1 MSDDQEQSFEKKMAR
16 LQEIVTA
23 LESDDL
29 PLEQGMALYREGMA
43 CSRFCRERLEKA
55 RHELELWQ
63 DGQAVP
69 VGAAGGT
76 EGGGAAGAAD
86 AGESE

>member
-1 MSDDQEQSFEKKMAR
+1 MSDAQEQNFEKQMAR
-16 LQEIVTA
+16 LQEIVAA

-63 DGQAVP
+63 DGQAAP
-69 VGAAGGT
+69 CSADDAGAA
-76 EGGGAAGAAD
+76 ADAAD
-86 AGESE
+86 AGEKE

>member
-1 MSDDQEQSFEKKMAR
+1 MSDDQEQSSEKKMAR

-29 PLEQGMALYREGMA
+29 PLEQGMALYREGMG
-43 CSRFCRERLEKA
+43 CSRFWRERLEKA
-55 RHELELWQ
+55 RHELDLWQ

-69 VGAAGGT
+69 FGAAGGT
-76 EGGGAAGAAD
+76 DGGGAAGAAD